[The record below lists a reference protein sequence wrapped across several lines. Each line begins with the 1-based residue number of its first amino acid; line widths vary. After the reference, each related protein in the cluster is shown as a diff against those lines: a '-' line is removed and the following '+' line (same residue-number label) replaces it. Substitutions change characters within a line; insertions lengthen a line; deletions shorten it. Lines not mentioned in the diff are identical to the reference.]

1 MIHRKLYWMLFLSMV
16 FAPFAMAQHNL
27 EQAQQAWPDLQ
38 LQSPERVR
46 SLSKNLQQD
55 LQSRQCRIPIFTK
68 WDGRHNVIRG
78 SFLQAGSEDVAVL
91 CLAGDDMSILV
102 YPGGNANGVQLIRK
116 FPADAYRMIH
126 AVSPFVLNKRAIRDN
141 VVDRLP
147 RFDHDAIEDGPVGER
162 SETMYFTGG
171 NWTTVF

>member
-1 MIHRKLYWMLFLSMV
+1 
-16 FAPFAMAQHNL
+16 
-27 EQAQQAWPDLQ
+27 
-38 LQSPERVR
+38 
-46 SLSKNLQQD
+46 
-55 LQSRQCRIPIFTK
+55 
-68 WDGRHNVIRG
+68 
-78 SFLQAGSEDVAVL
+78 
-91 CLAGDDMSILV
+91 MSILV

-147 RFDHDAIEDGPVGER
+147 MFDHDAIEDGPVGER
-162 SETMYFTGG
+162 SETVYFTGG